1 MNDVSPLRYCAC
13 HCKDTHFEAIHNDV
27 YDSVFDVTI
36 VLAAAKI
43 YILKQFTTE
52 QFHYHGAVG
61 LYGSVEAQMVNGKSA
76 AFFFYPF
83 AMSGIFRT
91 FARISE

>member
-1 MNDVSPLRYCAC
+1 MPAFAVCYKPLFYFLSMYGRTPFLYRFQ
-13 HCKDTHFEAIHNDV
+13 DTKAIM
-27 YDSVFDVTI
+27 
-36 VLAAAKI
+36 LAAAKI

-52 QFHYHGAVG
+52 ELHYHGTVG
-61 LYGSVEAQMVNGKSA
+61 LYGSVEAQMVNGESA
-76 AFFFYPF
+76 AFFFYRF

>member
-1 MNDVSPLRYCAC
+1 
-13 HCKDTHFEAIHNDV
+13 
-27 YDSVFDVTI
+27 
-36 VLAAAKI
+36 
-43 YILKQFTTE
+43 
-52 QFHYHGAVG
+52 
-61 LYGSVEAQMVNGKSA
+61 LYGSVEAQMVNGESA

>member
-1 MNDVSPLRYCAC
+1 MHGRTPFLYRFQDA
-13 HCKDTHFEAIHNDV
+13 KAIM
-27 YDSVFDVTI
+27 
-36 VLAAAKI
+36 LAAAKI

-61 LYGSVEAQMVNGKSA
+61 LHGSVEAQMVNGESA